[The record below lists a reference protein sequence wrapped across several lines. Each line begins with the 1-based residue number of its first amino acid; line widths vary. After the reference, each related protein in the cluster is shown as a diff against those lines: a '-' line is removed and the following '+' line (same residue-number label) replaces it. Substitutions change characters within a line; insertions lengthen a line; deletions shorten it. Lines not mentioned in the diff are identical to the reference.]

1 MIIASDIT
9 NHLFL
14 TKFPLENFIPFPSLI
29 TDFIPRHAAW
39 ATPPINRIPVEL
51 LTHIFFFTL
60 RHYDVP
66 GWQPPISERWG
77 PVPLSFSPS
86 HLSDPMDLAKVCRK
100 WRYVALSTPML
111 WSSMSIWCDNMRG
124 HIPLLRT
131 WLERS
136 AACPLTIVLGEPSW
150 SHNVD
155 DWWPQQNAM
164 ATEILALLIS
174 HAHRWKAIDFRFTI
188 KIPSILANLPADKLK
203 LLECAKVISHPS
215 PSLFFDDFTL
225 LDKMWG
231 AIYKA
236 PCFSQAKWDVEF
248 LHHRFQT
255 IPWARLTRV
264 DVTMLTDSLLDIL
277 PLCHNLMELHFKF
290 TRVACFMYPD
300 DDWSAVETYRH
311 SQTHVVLPQLRKLAI
326 IMDYSPDFLFQRLT
340 LPSLLS
346 CSIDLRLPFSSSA
359 TPSDSS
365 VFRELLERSHC
376 RPRELYFKDFSGED
390 NLIDIL
396 KSPWMSCLIDLS
408 VVSRSTEKLA
418 QSLTRT
424 GTTDSILPRLE
435 GLELQRSTASPDT
448 LAHMIHSRRQKLDS
462 FSLLRDVKITRWYH
476 KH

>member
-174 HAHRWKAIDFRFTI
+174 HAHRWKAIDFRFAV
-188 KIPSILANLPADKLK
+188 KIPFILADLPADGLK
-203 LLECAKVISHPS
+203 LLECAKIISHPR
-215 PSLFFDDFTL
+215 PKLFFDDFTL

-236 PCFSQAKWDVEF
+236 PSFSQAKWDVEF
-248 LHHRFQT
+248 LHHRFQS

-264 DVTMLTDSLLDIL
+264 EVTMLTDSLLDIL
-277 PLCHNLMELHFKF
+277 PLCQNLVELDFKF
-290 TRVACFMYPD
+290 TRVASFIYPD
-300 DDWSAVETYRH
+300 DDWSATETYRH
-311 SQTHVVLPQLRKLAI
+311 SQTQVVLPQLRRLSI
-326 IMDYSPDFLFQRLT
+326 IMDYSPDFLFQRLS

-346 CSIDLRLPFSSSA
+346 CSIDLRLPFS
-359 TPSDSS
+359 PSVPPDPS
-365 VFRELLERSHC
+365 VFTELLERSQC
-376 RPRELYFKDFSGED
+376 RLHKFSFKDFSGED

-396 KSPWMSCLIDLS
+396 QSPWMSCLIGLS
-408 VVSRSTEKLA
+408 VISRSTEKLA
-418 QSLTRT
+418 QFLA
-424 GTTDSILPRLE
+424 TDSILPRLKE
-435 GLELQRSTASPDT
+435 LEIERSTASPDT

-462 FSLLRDVKITRWYH
+462 VSILRDV
-476 KH
+476 